1 MNVWLAQVLLR
12 SNGTHYNNVVGVF
25 KSRSMAT
32 KCALEAARDM
42 AGEFFR
48 TSLHKSDFKP
58 GVSLE
63 SGHELIYE
71 GERFG
76 VLVSIRNVEVK

>member
-12 SNGTHYNNVVGVF
+12 SNGTHYNKVVGVF

-32 KCALEAARDM
+32 ECALETARDM
-42 AGEFFR
+42 AGEFFGI
-48 TSLHKSDFKP
+48 SLHKSDFKP
-58 GVSLE
+58 GVSLDDGQE
-63 SGHELIYE
+63 QVYE

-76 VLVSIRNVEVK
+76 VLVSIRNVKVK